1 MPVSQK
7 ARKIPKSTKF
17 EDALAELESI
27 VQKLEDGDQSLD
39 MSLEQFERG
48 VSLSR
53 FCQQSLSEAEQK
65 VKILLEED
73 GEEEFHS
80 FDNSDSTS

>member
-53 FCQQSLSEAEQK
+53 FCQQSLNEAEQK

>member
-17 EDALAELESI
+17 EVALAELESI